1 MKTRKEVEEYLRDLE
16 IEIKSYMEDRSS
28 TEYGAETIQTERIM
42 PITGEKVIEDNLK
55 HDKIKV
61 LNNDAKNALLD
72 LISQSMT
79 SGDMETAKTA
89 LEVLQE
95 ESGFYK
101 GHRNAAI
108 RNDIPLDKRIE
119 FDKYCQTL
127 NSEKEFTGP
136 IAAFM
141 ASAHNIATTRRTGNI
156 NRITTEIKREVKEK
170 EEEIE
175 KE

>member
-1 MKTRKEVEEYLRDLE
+1 MEDCYTEKQILIWEENMKTRKEVEEYLRDLE

-95 ESGFYK
+95 
-101 GHRNAAI
+101 
-108 RNDIPLDKRIE
+108 
-119 FDKYCQTL
+119 QL
-127 NSEKEFTGP
+127 NIIWMQIFKKFCMQCIIYIG
-136 IAAFM
+136 
-141 ASAHNIATTRRTGNI
+141 
-156 NRITTEIKREVKEK
+156 
-170 EEEIE
+170 
-175 KE
+175 